1 MQDGESLNSL
11 KELINMRFDELEK
24 RMKAEAEYEKNRNA
38 VQDERLNDH
47 TTRIRTLEN
56 IAAGQ
61 ATREGVK
68 LQEKKTTWDKIKDSF
83 ISWVVP
89 FVMMAVIYYMARG
102 GSR

>member
-61 ATREGVK
+61 ATREGTK
-68 LQEKKTTWDKIKDSF
+68 LQATKTTWDKIKDSF

-102 GSR
+102 ASR

>member
-1 MQDGESLNSL
+1 MQDNESLNSL

-56 IAAGQ
+56 IAAEQ

-102 GSR
+102 ASR